1 MNTLSKIGN
10 LMLVEVNKQD
20 DSIFNGD
27 NLYKSP
33 EGKIFKNFYDSPLE
47 ILREGHKWIEPI
59 IICDDEIKV
68 GDKVIG
74 IRKSDNFITKLQ
86 DIMNN
91 SQIVIAKQSGT
102 FIYKK
107 VLVQP
112 HQFSLEFIQAVI
124 NGKVKDGDKVEIEM
138 QAMYEVGG
146 IEGGEPVDYI
156 LKFRKDSTAIIHPYK
171 ESI

>member
-59 IICDDEIKV
+59 II
-68 GDKVIG
+68 
-74 IRKSDNFITKLQ
+74 
-86 DIMNN
+86 
-91 SQIVIAKQSGT
+91 
-102 FIYKK
+102 
-107 VLVQP
+107 
-112 HQFSLEFIQAVI
+112 
-124 NGKVKDGDKVEIEM
+124 
-138 QAMYEVGG
+138 
-146 IEGGEPVDYI
+146 
-156 LKFRKDSTAIIHPYK
+156 
-171 ESI
+171 